1 MYYPPAI
8 KEDASSSS
16 EAKDALGQT
25 KAAGPDS
32 ALAITSPKEPAE
44 ESGPSRAA
52 EMDESQNPDAPQKT
66 IGSTGDASVSLAEG
80 PVLLV
85 EPLQS
90 VPLGEGFKD
99 LDTSPAQ
106 LFEAGAEARSKE

>member
-8 KEDASSSS
+8 REDATSSS
-16 EAKDALGQT
+16 EAKDAPGQT
-25 KAAGPDS
+25 EATGPNS
-32 ALAITSPKEPAE
+32 ALAITSSKEPAE

-52 EMDESQNPDAPQKT
+52 EMDESQNPDAPQET
-66 IGSTGDASVSLAEG
+66 IGSTSDAPVSLADG

>member
-8 KEDASSSS
+8 KEDALSSS

-44 ESGPSRAA
+44 ERGPSRAA
-52 EMDESQNPDAPQKT
+52 EMDESQNLDTPQKT

-99 LDTSPAQ
+99 LNTSPAQ